1 MNNFLPR
8 ILRSIPEVPTLLPG
22 FSGAGRLLPIFLS
35 AVLVS
40 ASGCASSQPK
50 PASVMHILAAETF
63 LADVAQQ
70 VAGDRFTVEALLPIG
85 TDPHAFEP
93 TPRDAVR
100 IAECDLLIING
111 GGVETW
117 LPSLLPADDKR
128 ILAAS
133 DGIPGRTATG
143 GGAHADGGTDP
154 HFWLDPI
161 LMIRY
166 VENIRAGFVRIDPA
180 GEAVFSANAEAYSQ
194 KLRDLD
200 QWIQAS
206 VSVLPI
212 EKRILVTNH
221 DSLGYFADR
230 YDFQILGT
238 LVPGTSSES
247 EPSARQMAQLVD
259 LMRTSGAK
267 AIFLDTGTNPQLA
280 DQIASETGA
289 RVVASLYIHSLS
301 GPDGEAPT
309 YLEMM
314 RRNVETILEALQ

>member
-1 MNNFLPR
+1 LNSTHPSL
-8 ILRSIPEVPTLLPG
+8 IPGV
-22 FSGAGRLLPIFLS
+22 SGAFRLLPFLLL
-35 AVLVS
+35 AGVL
-40 ASGCASSQPK
+40 ATSGCASSQPN
-50 PASVMHILAAETF
+50 PASGLHILAAETF

-70 VAGDRFTVEALLPIG
+70 VAGNRFTVEALLPVG

-93 TPRDAVR
+93 TPKDAVR

-133 DGIPGRTATG
+133 DGIPGRASTAG
-143 GGAHADGGTDP
+143 NGLPDGGPDP

-180 GEAVFSANAEAYSQ
+180 GEAAFSANAEAYSR

-212 EKRILVTNH
+212 EKRLLVTNH

-230 YDFQILGT
+230 YHFQILGT

-267 AIFLDTGTNPQLA
+267 AIFLDAGTNPQLA

-289 RVVASLYIHSLS
+289 RVVANLYIHSLS

-309 YLEMM
+309 YLDMI
-314 RRNVETILEALQ
+314 RRNVETILEALR